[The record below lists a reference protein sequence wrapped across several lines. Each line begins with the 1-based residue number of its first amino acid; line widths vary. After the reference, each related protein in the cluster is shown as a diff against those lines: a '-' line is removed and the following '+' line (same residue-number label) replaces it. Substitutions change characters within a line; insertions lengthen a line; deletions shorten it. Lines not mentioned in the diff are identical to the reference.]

1 MHRGNRDTSASPDS
15 DDAAKEDMHSGGKGI
30 PTQRSHISAML
41 REQGSI
47 EIPKQFGT
55 AHKMHNIQKKSY
67 ICEEAIKNNTVMTQ
81 MILNIENPD
90 IIPSLRKVLGQLKG
104 VSVAKMSRKKTE
116 KSEKELILQD
126 IKDAY
131 IEVLEADKT
140 GRELPSVDNLFKE
153 LGGR

>member
-1 MHRGNRDTSASPDS
+1 MY
-15 DDAAKEDMHSGGKGI
+15 
-30 PTQRSHISAML
+30 
-41 REQGSI
+41 
-47 EIPKQFGT
+47 
-55 AHKMHNIQKKSY
+55 NIQKKSY
-67 ICEEAIKNNTVMTQ
+67 ICDEAIKNNTIMTQ

-104 VSVAKMSRKKTE
+104 VSVAKMSRKNTE

>member
-1 MHRGNRDTSASPDS
+1 
-15 DDAAKEDMHSGGKGI
+15 
-30 PTQRSHISAML
+30 
-41 REQGSI
+41 
-47 EIPKQFGT
+47 
-55 AHKMHNIQKKSY
+55 
-67 ICEEAIKNNTVMTQ
+67 MTQ

>member
-1 MHRGNRDTSASPDS
+1 MY
-15 DDAAKEDMHSGGKGI
+15 
-30 PTQRSHISAML
+30 
-41 REQGSI
+41 
-47 EIPKQFGT
+47 
-55 AHKMHNIQKKSY
+55 NIQKKSY
-67 ICEEAIKNNTVMTQ
+67 ICDEAIKNNTIMTQ

-131 IEVLEADKT
+131 IEALEADKA